1 MSKVKWSYKTVH
13 FELKREGLLGGS
25 FLDEAEIEERLND
38 FGHSGWELISV
49 IEVQDG
55 IIAFFKQSLDLGL
68 SSVAQEDIGSESD
81 EIQKAGYAYQA
92 SRVQG
97 TDDQY
102 QTDEAEEIYDPYA
115 SEDTLEV
122 DDVYDDG
129 IYEADDSA
137 SAESETYEQDY
148 SHREEEEF
156 VDREDRGY
164 QTSLSEDD
172 LDTFVEE
179 AQEEHENQEA
189 GDEQQENDSDRG
201 IGAIRIE

>member
-102 QTDEAEEIYDPYA
+102 QTDEAEEIHDPYA

-137 SAESETYEQDY
+137 SAESETYEQEY
-148 SHREEEEF
+148 SHREEEQF
-156 VDREDRGY
+156 VDLEDRGY
-164 QTSLSEDD
+164 QASLSEDD
-172 LDTFVEE
+172 PDNFHEE

-189 GDEQQENDSDRG
+189 GDEQQDNDSDRG

>member
-68 SSVAQEDIGSESD
+68 SSVAQEDSGSERD

-137 SAESETYEQDY
+137 SAESETYEKDY
-148 SHREEEEF
+148 SHREEEQF
-156 VDREDRGY
+156 VDLEDRGY
-164 QTSLSEDD
+164 QASLSEDD
-172 LDTFVEE
+172 PDNFHEE

-189 GDEQQENDSDRG
+189 GDEQQDNDSDRG

>member
-68 SSVAQEDIGSESD
+68 SSVAQGDIGSESD
-81 EIQKAGYAYQA
+81 EIQKTGYAYQA

-97 TDDQY
+97 TDDEY

-122 DDVYDDG
+122 DDVYDEG
-129 IYEADDSA
+129 IYEADDTA
-137 SAESETYEQDY
+137 LAESETYGQEY
-148 SHREEEEF
+148 SHREEEQF

-172 LDTFVEE
+172 LDNFVEE
-179 AQEEHENQEA
+179 AQEEHDNQEA

>member
-137 SAESETYEQDY
+137 SAESETYEQEY
-148 SHREEEEF
+148 SHREEEQF
-156 VDREDRGY
+156 VDREERGY
-164 QTSLSEDD
+164 QASLSEGDPD
-172 LDTFVEE
+172 NFHEE

>member
-68 SSVAQEDIGSESD
+68 SSVAQGDIGSESD
-81 EIQKAGYAYQA
+81 EIQKTGYAYQA
-92 SRVQG
+92 GRVQG
-97 TDDQY
+97 TDDEY
-102 QTDEAEEIYDPYA
+102 KTDEAEEIYDPYA

-122 DDVYDDG
+122 DDVYDEG

-137 SAESETYEQDY
+137 SAESETYEQEY
-148 SHREEEEF
+148 SHREEEQF
-156 VDREDRGY
+156 VDRDDRGY

-172 LDTFVEE
+172 LDNFVEE

>member
-68 SSVAQEDIGSESD
+68 SSVAQEDSGSESD

-137 SAESETYEQDY
+137 SAESETYEQEY
-148 SHREEEEF
+148 SHREEEQF
-156 VDREDRGY
+156 IDREDRGY

-172 LDTFVEE
+172 PDNFVEE
-179 AQEEHENQEA
+179 AQEEHENKEA
-189 GDEQQENDSDRG
+189 GDEQQDNDSDRG

>member
-68 SSVAQEDIGSESD
+68 SSVAQEDSGSERD

-129 IYEADDSA
+129 IYEAGDSA
-137 SAESETYEQDY
+137 SAESETYEQEY
-148 SHREEEEF
+148 SHREEEQF
-156 VDREDRGY
+156 IDREDRGY

-172 LDTFVEE
+172 PDNFVEE
-179 AQEEHENQEA
+179 AQEEHENKEA
-189 GDEQQENDSDRG
+189 GDEQQDNDSDRG

>member
-68 SSVAQEDIGSESD
+68 SFVGQGDIGSESD
-81 EIQKAGYAYQA
+81 EIRKTGYAYQA

-97 TDDQY
+97 TDDEY
-102 QTDEAEEIYDPYA
+102 QTDEAEEIDDPYA
-115 SEDTLEV
+115 SEETLEV

-137 SAESETYEQDY
+137 SAESETYEQEY
-148 SHREEEEF
+148 SHREEEQF

-164 QTSLSEDD
+164 QASLSEGDPD
-172 LDTFVEE
+172 NFHEE

>member
-137 SAESETYEQDY
+137 SAESETYEQEY
-148 SHREEEEF
+148 SHREEEQF

-164 QTSLSEDD
+164 QASLSEDD
-172 LDTFVEE
+172 PDNFHEE
-179 AQEEHENQEA
+179 AQEEHANQEA
-189 GDEQQENDSDRG
+189 GDEQQDNDSDRG

>member
-68 SSVAQEDIGSESD
+68 SSVAQGDIGSESD
-81 EIQKAGYAYQA
+81 EIQKTGYAYQA
-92 SRVQG
+92 GRVQG
-97 TDDQY
+97 TDDEY

-122 DDVYDDG
+122 DDVYDEG

-137 SAESETYEQDY
+137 SAESETYEQEY
-148 SHREEEEF
+148 SHREEEQF
-156 VDREDRGY
+156 VDRDDRGY

-172 LDTFVEE
+172 LDNFVEE
-179 AQEEHENQEA
+179 APEEHENQEA

>member
-25 FLDEAEIEERLND
+25 FLDEAEIEEQLNE

-68 SSVAQEDIGSESD
+68 SAVVQRDIGSESD
-81 EIQKAGYAYQA
+81 QIHRVDRGYQA
-92 SRVQG
+92 DEGVDI
-97 TDDQY
+97 DDPY
-102 QTDEAEEIYDPYA
+102 GAEEV
-115 SEDTLEV
+115 LEAG
-122 DDVYDDG
+122 DVYG
-129 IYEADDSA
+129 ERIYEIDDTA
-137 SAESETYEQDY
+137 SAESESHAQEY
-148 SHREEEEF
+148 SHLEEEEF

-164 QTSLSEDD
+164 EISMSADGPDD
-172 LDTFVEE
+172 FVEKE
-179 AQEEHENQEA
+179 QEEHEHQETA
-189 GDEQQENDSDRG
+189 DDQQENDNDRG

>member
-68 SSVAQEDIGSESD
+68 SSVAQGDIGSESD
-81 EIQKAGYAYQA
+81 EIQKTGYAYQA
-92 SRVQG
+92 GRVQG
-97 TDDQY
+97 TDDEY
-102 QTDEAEEIYDPYA
+102 KTDEAEEIYDPYA

-122 DDVYDDG
+122 DDVYDEG

-137 SAESETYEQDY
+137 SAESETYEQEY
-148 SHREEEEF
+148 SHREEEQF

-172 LDTFVEE
+172 LDNFVEE
-179 AQEEHENQEA
+179 APEEHENQEA

>member
-68 SSVAQEDIGSESD
+68 SSVAQEDSGSESD

-129 IYEADDSA
+129 IYEAGDSA
-137 SAESETYEQDY
+137 SAESETYEQEY
-148 SHREEEEF
+148 SHREEEQF
-156 VDREDRGY
+156 VDLEDRGY
-164 QTSLSEDD
+164 QASLSEDD
-172 LDTFVEE
+172 PDNFHEE

-189 GDEQQENDSDRG
+189 GDEQQDNDSDRG

>member
-102 QTDEAEEIYDPYA
+102 QTDGAEEIYDPYA

-137 SAESETYEQDY
+137 SAESETYEQEY
-148 SHREEEEF
+148 SHREEEQF

-164 QTSLSEDD
+164 QASLSEGDPD
-172 LDTFVEE
+172 NFHEE

-189 GDEQQENDSDRG
+189 GDEQQENGSDKG

>member
-38 FGHSGWELISV
+38 FGHAGWELISV

-129 IYEADDSA
+129 IYEAGDSA
-137 SAESETYEQDY
+137 SAESETYEQEY
-148 SHREEEEF
+148 SHREEEQF

-164 QTSLSEDD
+164 QASLSEDD
-172 LDTFVEE
+172 PDNFVEE

-189 GDEQQENDSDRG
+189 GDEQQDNDSDRG

>member
-68 SSVAQEDIGSESD
+68 SSVAQEDSGSESD

-129 IYEADDSA
+129 IYEAGDSA
-137 SAESETYEQDY
+137 SAESETYEQEY
-148 SHREEEEF
+148 SHREEEQF
-156 VDREDRGY
+156 IDREDRGY

-172 LDTFVEE
+172 PDNFVEE
-179 AQEEHENQEA
+179 AQEEHENKEA
-189 GDEQQENDSDRG
+189 GDEQQDNDSDRG

>member
-68 SSVAQEDIGSESD
+68 SSVAQEDSGSESD

-129 IYEADDSA
+129 IYEAGDSA
-137 SAESETYEQDY
+137 SAESETYEQEY
-148 SHREEEEF
+148 SHREEEQF
-156 VDREDRGY
+156 IDREDRGY

-172 LDTFVEE
+172 PDNFVEE
-179 AQEEHENQEA
+179 AQEEHENMEA
-189 GDEQQENDSDRG
+189 GDEQQDNDSDRG